1 MTAHAGVD
9 KYTCIHMNISLLS
22 SKWKKKYQN
31 IYKMKI
37 YSFIILTKDV
47 INEQYCYT
55 IIW

>member
-9 KYTCIHMNISLLS
+9 KYSYIHMNISLLT
-22 SKWKKKYQN
+22 SKWKKYQN

-37 YSFIILTKDV
+37 YSFIILTIDV

-55 IIW
+55 II